1 MPRTTFTQSRHDAK
15 VRSEATSY
23 YTSGYTVWAD
33 ISGWPQPSI
42 INGYRP
48 DVIAVKGLY
57 TSVIEVETSDSLNC
71 ARDLAQQR
79 AFRIWA
85 NRGLNRHF
93 RRVVTA

>member
-1 MPRTTFTQSRHDAK
+1 MPRITFTQSKHDAR
-15 VRSEATSY
+15 VEVEATSY
-23 YTSGYTVWAD
+23 YTNGYEVWAD

-48 DVIAVKGLY
+48 DVIAVKGIY
-57 TSVIEVETSDSLNC
+57 ASVVEVETPDSVSC
-71 ARDLAQQR
+71 ARDLAQLK

-85 NRGLNRHF
+85 NSGLYRYF

>member
-1 MPRTTFTQSRHDAK
+1 MPRTIFTQSGHDAR
-15 VRSEATSY
+15 VRSEAMSY
-23 YTSGYTVWAD
+23 YTSGYEVWAD
-33 ISGWPQPSI
+33 ISDWPQPSI

-48 DVIAVKGLY
+48 DVIAVKGLS
-57 TSVIEVETSDSLNC
+57 TSVVEVETSDSASC

-79 AFRIWA
+79 AFRAWA